1 MRPILEYNSIIWSPC
16 TKKEIDLIEKVQR
29 RFTKRLR
36 GCKSLTYEAR
46 LVRLGIPSLEL
57 RRLHLDLIYCY
68 KLVFGL
74 IRLDTDKFIDFSPVS
89 ATRGHAYKLYKPRC
103 TNAVRKN
110 FFTERVVNVWNSL
123 PHNVDFSSLPKFKNS
138 ITQVDFSHFLRC
150 MV

>member
-1 MRPILEYNSIIWSPC
+1 M
-16 TKKEIDLIEKVQR
+16 TKKVQR

-36 GCKSLTYEAR
+36 GCESLTYEAR
-46 LVRLGIPSLEL
+46 LVRFGIPSLEL

-74 IRLDTDKFIDFSPVS
+74 IRLDTDKFFDFSPMS
-89 ATRGHAYKLYKPRC
+89 TTRGHAYKLYKPRY

-110 FFTERVVNVWNSL
+110 FFTERVINVWNSL

-138 ITQVDFSHFLRC
+138 IKEVDFSHFLRC